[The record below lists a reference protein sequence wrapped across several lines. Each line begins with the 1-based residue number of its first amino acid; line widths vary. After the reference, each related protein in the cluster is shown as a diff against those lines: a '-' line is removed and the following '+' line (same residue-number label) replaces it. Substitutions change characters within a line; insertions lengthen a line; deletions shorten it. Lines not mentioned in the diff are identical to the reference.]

1 MHWSRRNFG
10 RSSQANL
17 IFWRVGVLL
26 GCWKIGDGDRGH
38 VDSLGLRHI
47 CIMTWKKV
55 TQKNGWNKPVSND
68 QSILVKKKFG
78 MFCGHQSSPW
88 TCRFKSVLDIFCQQG
103 ICHSQRFLP
112 EFASHSPCRVL
123 NKSDPRRCSQR
134 GQTFR
139 ASLEAQTWEHTIV
152 SNPFRPLKCN
162 LSNREDLFF
171 SLNWEVFVRQDFL
184 FWMDTRLHGW
194 MNTDHH

>member
-1 MHWSRRNFG
+1 MS
-10 RSSQANL
+10 
-17 IFWRVGVLL
+17 
-26 GCWKIGDGDRGH
+26 
-38 VDSLGLRHI
+38 
-47 CIMTWKKV
+47 T
-55 TQKNGWNKPVSND
+55 D
-68 QSILVKKKFG
+68 QSILVKQ

-88 TCRFKSVLDIFCQQG
+88 TCRFKSVLDIFCHQG
-103 ICHSQRFLP
+103 ICHTQRFLP
-112 EFASHSPCRVL
+112 EFASHSTCRVL

-171 SLNWEVFVRQDFL
+171 SLNWEVFVRQDFCSEWTL
-184 FWMDTRLHGW
+184 DFTVGWTQITINGAMSFFRSRNGKTRVTWLQSEYLRGFHG
-194 MNTDHH
+194 NV